1 MDFIFHFHFCTST
14 RYWEAITNSIKDFL
28 WNYFVNGGGGLT
40 DFIPLFY
47 FSKHPPNTLQTPCN
61 TLQTPLKHPS
71 TPFKQ
76 PSKSS
81 FFSIKKWSE
90 KKINRDFIKG
100 GRGGGS
106 PFYEVV
112 SQKIFFFTID
122 GFPKGCVGGPYAP
135 KILALPKLGWPPP
148 PNPG

>member
-1 MDFIFHFHFCTST
+1 MGREGGLKTKTKFLIGGKWLQNSLFKRLGKPSIVKKKIFCEIISLTG
-14 RYWEAITNSIKDFL
+14 
-28 WNYFVNGGGGLT
+28 GGGGLT

-47 FSKHPPNTLQTPCN
+47 FSKHPSNTLQTHCN

-76 PSKSS
+76 HSKSS
-81 FFSIKKWSE
+81 LFFAQKVDG

-106 PFYEVV
+106 PFYEVI
-112 SQKIFFFTID
+112 SQKIFFFSQLM
-122 GFPKGCVGGPYAP
+122 AS
-135 KILALPKLGWPPP
+135 LRLPLIP
-148 PNPG
+148 